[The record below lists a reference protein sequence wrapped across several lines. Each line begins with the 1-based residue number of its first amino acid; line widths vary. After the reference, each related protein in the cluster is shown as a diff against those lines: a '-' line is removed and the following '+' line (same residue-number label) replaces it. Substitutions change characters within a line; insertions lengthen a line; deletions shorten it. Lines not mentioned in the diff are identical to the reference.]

1 MPEKMHISIL
11 KHSHLLDKAG
21 VFIYNNYNIFFGD
34 NNHMERISILQKEL
48 TKQAAILLYGS
59 AARYYFSATM
69 ADDALMLITKQNAY
83 YFTDSRYVEAVQKQ
97 ASGYQVLT
105 PKNRTEEII
114 GILKKDEAKTVY
126 CDISEIDALLFF
138 SLQKSFKQSGITLST
153 KDKFD
158 KLIKLQRSVKSE
170 YEIEKI
176 KSAQKMT
183 ELTLDYILPR
193 ITVGRSEREIALEM
207 EFFARKLGSEG
218 VAFDFIVASGEN
230 SSMPHAVPSDR
241 KFKNGDF
248 ITMDFGCVAEG
259 YRSDMTRTVALGA
272 ISDKQKLVYD
282 TVLCAGNSAIA
293 EIEAGKRCC
302 DIDLI
307 ARNIIKNA
315 GFGDNFGHA
324 LGHGVGIDIHEA
336 PTLSPKNE
344 QTLQAGN
351 IVTVEPGIYL
361 EGEFGVRIEDMI
373 LVTDTG
379 FVNLT
384 NCSRE
389 LIIL

>member
-1 MPEKMHISIL
+1 MHIGIL
-11 KHSHLLDKAG
+11 KYAHLLDKAG
-21 VFIYNNYNIFFGD
+21 VRIYNNYNIFYGD
-34 NNHMERISILQKEL
+34 NNLMERINILQKEL
-48 TKQAAILLYGS
+48 DYTTAILLYGS
-59 AARYYFSATM
+59 AARFYFSTVM
-69 ADDALMLITKQNAY
+69 ADDAIMLITKSDAY
-83 YFTDSRYVEAVQKQ
+83 YFTDSRYIEAVKKQ
-97 ASGYQVLT
+97 AVGYEVLT
-105 PKNRTEEII
+105 PKNRTEELISV
-114 GILKKDEAKTVY
+114 LKKGGVKTVY
-126 CDISEIDALLFF
+126 CDISEFTASAFF
-138 SLQKSFKQSGITLST
+138 SFKKSFKQNGITLSS

-158 KLIKLQRSVKSE
+158 KFIKLQRSVKSVL
-170 YEIEKI
+170 EIEKI

-193 ITVGRSEREIALEM
+193 ITVGRTEREIALEM

-230 SSMPHAVPSDR
+230 SSMPHAVPSNR

-248 ITMDFGCVAEG
+248 ITMDFGCVSEG
-259 YRSDMTRTVALGA
+259 YRSDMTRTVALGTV
-272 ISDKQKLVYD
+272 SDKQKLVYD
-282 TVLCAGNSAIA
+282 TVLKAGNSAIA
-293 EIEAGKRCC
+293 EIKAGKRCC

-336 PTLSPKNE
+336 PTLSPKSA
-344 QTLQAGN
+344 QTLRAGN

-379 FVNLT
+379 FVDLT
-384 NCSRE
+384 SCNRE